1 MRLSVA
7 SNGIGPRAA
16 ARLVTAATAAGVALL
31 DLGRVRAAAVLGA
44 ADNRVDLPAAA
55 AIAEA
60 LVGAEHRLSHLV
72 LSHTG
77 MRSREAHRLL
87 DTAPRALTPTRF
99 VLGQGIAASIKRRLE
114 TLTAH
119 VPDRRSPPTWPPSAA
134 CTARRGRGGEH
145 GVSDA
150 PDR

>member
-1 MRLSVA
+1 M
-7 SNGIGPRAA
+7 
-16 ARLVTAATAAGVALL
+16 
-31 DLGRVRAAAVLGA
+31 LGA
-44 ADNRVDLPAAA
+44 ADNHVDLPAAE

-119 VPDRRSPPTWPPSAA
+119 VPRPALAPDVAAVRSVHR
-134 CTARRGRGGEH
+134 TARPGEGEH

-150 PDR
+150 PGR